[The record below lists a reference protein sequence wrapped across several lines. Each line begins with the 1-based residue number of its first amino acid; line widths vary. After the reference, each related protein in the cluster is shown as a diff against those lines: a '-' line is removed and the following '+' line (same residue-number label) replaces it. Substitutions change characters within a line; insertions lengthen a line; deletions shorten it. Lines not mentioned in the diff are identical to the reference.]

1 MRREWGSNPRNP
13 LGVLL
18 ISIELHYHS
27 AISPKL
33 VPGYIPRVYRVLVIH
48 VGFGERRHAQ
58 LSLVD
63 RGCALA
69 KTGRAYRWLFS
80 QTPRRLLSARD
91 LLCQKIANMLSKHRL
106 LLVSRNQLPNKRH
119 DGLLKTTDRR
129 VVPPGVAPGSKP

>member
-33 VPGYIPRVYRVLVIH
+33 VPGYIPGVYRVLVIH

-69 KTGRAYRWLFS
+69 YNSSSLSLVMT

-91 LLCQKIANMLSKHRL
+91 LLCQKDASIA
-106 LLVSRNQLPNKRH
+106 
-119 DGLLKTTDRR
+119 
-129 VVPPGVAPGSKP
+129 A